1 MKERK
6 NMKNL
11 NGYWVNKKSGTIHH
25 VSQDTD
31 WSGNP
36 TLWANSRNLRWE
48 RDYHFRGDAVQ
59 SFQKNYQFI
68 CENATNEFYVN
79 VLANI
84 QLKDEYSWGRK
95 TNGRL
100 GITKEEFFNKVMG
113 EA

>member
-1 MKERK
+1 MKKRK

-11 NGYWVNKKSGTIHH
+11 TGYWVNKRSGTIHH

-31 WSGNP
+31 WRGNP
-36 TLWANSRNLRWE
+36 TLWATSRNLRWE

-59 SFQKNYQFI
+59 RFQKNYEFI

-100 GITKEEFFNKVMG
+100 GITKEEFFNKVKG